1 MTDNQ
6 IEDTIKSAIGKIKEI
21 TDVSSVIGKPIE
33 INNVTIIPI
42 SQLSVGFVAGGGEYS
57 AEKGDV
63 KKMKSYP
70 YSGGSGG
77 GISVKPIGFICI
89 TNGNYKYIKADGK
102 TSFEKLI
109 ESLPSVA
116 KSIINSSKNNEKQ

>member
-1 MTDNQ
+1 MNSNQ
-6 IEDTIKSAIGKIKEI
+6 IEDTIKSAISKIKEI
-21 TDVSSVIGKPIE
+21 TDISSVVGKSIE

-42 SQLSVGFVAGGGEYS
+42 SQLSVGFVAGGGEYGADKS
-57 AEKGDV
+57 EIKT
-63 KKMKSYP
+63 MKNYP

-77 GISVKPIGFICI
+77 GVSVKPIGFICI

-116 KSIINSSKNNEKQ
+116 KSIVNSSKNNEKQ